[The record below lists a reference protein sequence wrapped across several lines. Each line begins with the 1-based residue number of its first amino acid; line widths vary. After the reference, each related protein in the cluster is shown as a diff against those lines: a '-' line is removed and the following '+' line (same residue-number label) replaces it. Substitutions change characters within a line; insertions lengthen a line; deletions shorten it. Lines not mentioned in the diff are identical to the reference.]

1 MMWIN
6 SGSGN
11 GNEKLI
17 FSDDL
22 SRQTKVVVLD
32 FKDAVSLPE
41 VLSNIAVMGRDFRFS
56 NITDVDGVRHYVF
69 GDKAPEAIENDEPDV
84 FEMMTWRQWFG
95 YPMIRILDRMIEWC
109 CGAPKGEDEHDS
121 DK

>member
-1 MMWIN
+1 MMWMN

-22 SRQTKVVVLD
+22 SRQTEVVVLD

-41 VLSNIAVMGRDFRFS
+41 VLSSIAVMGKDFRFS

-69 GDKAPEAIENDEPDV
+69 GDKAPEGVEEDEPDV
-84 FEMMTWRQWFG
+84 FDLMTWRQWFG
-95 YPMIRILDRMIEWC
+95 YPIIRMLDRMINWC
-109 CGAPKGEDEHDS
+109 YKAPKGEQDAMTS
-121 DK
+121 G